1 MSAPVLIID
10 AYICL
15 PLRCSIPYVRFDG
28 QMSARRRQETLERFS
43 VPIEEGSEDAELP
56 VPSASQTRSQPQTKS
71 TGRSTRQ
78 RGGGPASFPTED
90 GDAINDG
97 DDDFVPDDGAD
108 DDDDDF
114 VVSDD
119 DTPWGQ
125 SKTKKGNGKGKS
137 NANGKSKTKAKG
149 TSKARFTG
157 EDSVVTY
164 KSTAVAFGANPK
176 VMLISL
182 KAGALGLNLTVANNV
197 YLMDP

>member
-1 MSAPVLIID
+1 MLM
-10 AYICL
+10 YIFV
-15 PLRCSIPYVRFDG
+15 RRSIPYARFDG

-56 VPSASQTRSQPQTKS
+56 TPNASQPRSRSQSQAKLT
-71 TGRSTRQ
+71 TGRSTRR
-78 RGGGPASFPTED
+78 RGGGPAPFPMEE
-90 GDAINDG
+90 GNGMNDG
-97 DDDFVPDDGAD
+97 DDDFVPDDVAD

-125 SKTKKGNGKGKS
+125 SKPKKGKGK
-137 NANGKSKTKAKG
+137 ANGKAKAKG
-149 TSKARFTG
+149 KSKARLSG
-157 EDSVVTY
+157 EDSVLTY

>member
-1 MSAPVLIID
+1 MLMHIFV
-10 AYICL
+10 
-15 PLRCSIPYVRFDG
+15 RRSIPYVRFDG

-43 VPIEEGSEDAELP
+43 VPIEEASEDVELLTP
-56 VPSASQTRSQPQTKS
+56 NASQPRSQSQSQAKS
-71 TGRSTRQ
+71 TTGRSTRR
-78 RGGGPASFPTED
+78 RGGGAAPFPMED
-90 GDAINDG
+90 GDAMNDG
-97 DDDFVPDDGAD
+97 DDDFVPDDGAVD

-125 SKTKKGNGKGKS
+125 SKPKKGKGKGKT
-137 NANGKSKTKAKG
+137 NGKAKTSTKG
-149 TSKARFTG
+149 KSKARFSG
-157 EDSVVTY
+157 EDSVLTY

>member
-1 MSAPVLIID
+1 MSM
-10 AYICL
+10 C
-15 PLRCSIPYVRFDG
+15 RSIPYVRFDG
-28 QMSARRRQETLERFS
+28 QMSARRRQETLECFS
-43 VPIEEGSEDAELP
+43 VAIEEGSEDAELLA
-56 VPSASQTRSQPQTKS
+56 PSASQTRSQPQNKS
-71 TGRSTRQ
+71 AGRSTRQ
-78 RGGGPASFPTED
+78 RGEGAAAFPMED
-90 GDAINDG
+90 DGTNEG
-97 DDDFVPDDGAD
+97 DDDFVPDGAD

-125 SKTKKGNGKGKS
+125 SKSKKGNGKGKGK
-137 NANGKSKTKAKG
+137 ANGKAKTKGK
-149 TSKARFTG
+149 SKARFTG